1 MIPPPNTANIKTML
15 GLRLPR
21 RIPSDDGQITS
32 TPTTSSSSVPPP
44 KGDQQMEEEEQM
56 MDIMVPREGLLFGQ
70 LPGRQIS
77 LYTLTL
83 ILP

>member
-1 MIPPPNTANIKTML
+1 ML

-32 TPTTSSSSVPPP
+32 TTNSNSVPPP
-44 KGDQQMEEEEQM
+44 KENQQMEEEEEEEEQM

-70 LPGRQIS
+70 LPGLKIS
-77 LYTLTL
+77 LYTL